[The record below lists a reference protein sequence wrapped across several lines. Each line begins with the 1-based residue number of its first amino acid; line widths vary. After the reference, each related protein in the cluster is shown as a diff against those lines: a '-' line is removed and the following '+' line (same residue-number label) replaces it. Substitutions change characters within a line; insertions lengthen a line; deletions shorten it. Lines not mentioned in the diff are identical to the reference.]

1 MIDFRVAW
9 LCFRFPFAFGKHGA
23 FGGFL
28 GTTNLLEEGLN
39 VATTDWAGFFFQ
51 WTFASATCTIVSGA
65 GAERYSFQGC
75 LISAVMLSAVVYP
88 MAVHWCWSS
97 DAWLANGAHNDIA
110 FFDFAGSGV
119 VHVTGDSIASMLI
132 NVIGA
137 RAGRF
142 NEKGEDQSLSPH
154 NVLPAC
160 CCGNSPPDHGWFG
173 FNCGSVLA
181 ASGGN
186 SALAGRVCAI
196 TAIGASAGGLTAFF
210 IIYFRRCFI
219 NLEVLMNGML
229 AGCVWVTA
237 ELRF

>member
-1 MIDFRVAW
+1 VIDFRVAW

-65 GAERYSFQGC
+65 GAERYLFQGC
-75 LISAVMLSAVVYP
+75 LLSAVMLSAVVYP

-142 NEKGEDQSLSPH
+142 NERARTKVFPPTTCCLLAAAGTLLLIMGGSDSIVVLSWLHLAAILPSQGVCVPSLPSEHPQE
-154 NVLPAC
+154 
-160 CCGNSPPDHGWFG
+160 GSPPSSSFTSEDV
-173 FNCGSVLA
+173 S
-181 ASGGN
+181 ST
-186 SALAGRVCAI
+186 SK
-196 TAIGASAGGLTAFF
+196 SS
-210 IIYFRRCFI
+210 
-219 NLEVLMNGML
+219 
-229 AGCVWVTA
+229 
-237 ELRF
+237 

>member
-1 MIDFRVAW
+1 
-9 LCFRFPFAFGKHGA
+9 
-23 FGGFL
+23 L

-65 GAERYSFQGC
+65 GAERYLFQGC
-75 LISAVMLSAVVYP
+75 LLSAVMLSAVVYP

-142 NEKGEDQSLSPH
+142 NERARTKVFPPTTCCLLAAAGTLLLIMGGSDSIVVLSWLHLAAILPSQGVCVPSLPSEHPQE
-154 NVLPAC
+154 
-160 CCGNSPPDHGWFG
+160 GSPPSSSFTSEDV
-173 FNCGSVLA
+173 S
-181 ASGGN
+181 ST
-186 SALAGRVCAI
+186 SK
-196 TAIGASAGGLTAFF
+196 SS
-210 IIYFRRCFI
+210 
-219 NLEVLMNGML
+219 
-229 AGCVWVTA
+229 
-237 ELRF
+237 